1 MSRGLCECGSL
12 SLLAIADKLLVLN
25 NIAGRI
31 MIAVTPV
38 TYYSSITRVRPAFIY
53 MWKVSNVGAYV
64 EMYGTMIEAGLF
76 SSRADER
83 KRKRSD
89 FG

>member
-1 MSRGLCECGSL
+1 MTLCCVFVSMSCGLCECGSL

-31 MIAVTPV
+31 MIAVMPV
-38 TYYSSITRVRPAFIY
+38 TYYYSSITRVRPAFIY

-64 EMYGTMIEAGLF
+64 EMYGTMIEAGL
-76 SSRADER
+76 
-83 KRKRSD
+83 
-89 FG
+89 